1 MRRRDS
7 SAGRRGAPS
16 GQGAGVVLLVVSAV
30 GLALAAPGLAAGGA
44 VNLLKELAPQIAK
57 ARTGKVAVLLPASIR
72 NDVAHRLYGS
82 ATVSANGYDIQ
93 LAYAPG
99 CHDATA
105 CFFADFQAG
114 PGKLT
119 FRTRVSLAHGIR
131 GAYADISCGASCAP
145 ASIEWREGGVLYRV
159 QYVLGGKAA
168 MIALANSAIDAGPR

>member
-1 MRRRDS
+1 MRARDS
-7 SAGRRGAPS
+7 GSGRRGGVS
-16 GQGAGVVLLVVSAV
+16 GRSAGAVFLLVAAIGS
-30 GLALAAPGLAAGGA
+30 ALAGPGLAAGGR
-44 VNLLKELAPQIAK
+44 VNLLRTLAPQIAK

-114 PGKLT
+114 PGRLT
-119 FRTRVSLAHGIR
+119 FRTRVALAHAVS
-131 GAYADISCGASCAP
+131 GAFQDISCGASCAP
-145 ASIEWREGGVLYRV
+145 ASIEWREGGVLYGV